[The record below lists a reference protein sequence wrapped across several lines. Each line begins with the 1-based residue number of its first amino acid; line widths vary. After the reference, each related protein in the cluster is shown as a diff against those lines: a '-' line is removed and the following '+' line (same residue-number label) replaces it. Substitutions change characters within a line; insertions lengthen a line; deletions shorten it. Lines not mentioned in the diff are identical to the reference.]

1 MVREPSFAVGRGW
14 SQCLAEGGEGW
25 LWLTLDV
32 TIRSSVAE
40 GCLSVCPPGVP
51 QSMKE
56 VSRLHFYR

>member
-25 LWLTLDV
+25 LWLTLDI

-51 QSMKE
+51 HNSP
-56 VSRLHFYR
+56 